1 MEYLPEDPNE
11 TDIKNK
17 EKTEKRLKEFREYIV
32 DKGIVLSFVKVLLS
46 QHFINKYILFLLIL
60 LFFYILIF
68 RYFFHNEMQLY

>member
-32 DKGIVLSFVKVLLS
+32 DKGIVLL
-46 QHFINKYILFLLIL
+46 NKK
-60 LFFYILIF
+60 
-68 RYFFHNEMQLY
+68 